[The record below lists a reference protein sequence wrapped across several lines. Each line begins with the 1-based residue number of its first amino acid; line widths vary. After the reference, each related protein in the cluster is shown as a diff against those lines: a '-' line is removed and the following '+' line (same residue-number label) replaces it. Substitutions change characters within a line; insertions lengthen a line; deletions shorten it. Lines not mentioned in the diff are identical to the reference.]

1 MSEAKYKRVLLK
13 LSGEALAGAQKT
25 GVNPEVVGKIC
36 DKIKEVVE
44 MGKVM
49 KVFKTLINEL
59 FGTKREYKVEGLGIF
74 TCKVCDW
81 WRDKCCLW
89 SGAVQLPF
97 YSVETLVLIEGDA
110 SAPFSRQLLELQVLL
125 QNWVPM
131 AEQLDSM
138 LSSKSQQKHKEK
150 IYGSWQNDFY
160 PYTIVPAVLYSDSW
174 EIVFYR
180 NSGVNYNFTVF
191 WKDNRVQDLRLGGS

>member
-1 MSEAKYKRVLLK
+1 
-13 LSGEALAGAQKT
+13 
-25 GVNPEVVGKIC
+25 
-36 DKIKEVVE
+36 

-49 KVFKTLINEL
+49 K
-59 FGTKREYKVEGLGIF
+59 
-74 TCKVCDW
+74 
-81 WRDKCCLW
+81 
-89 SGAVQLPF
+89 
-97 YSVETLVLIEGDA
+97 VLIEGDA

-125 QNWVPM
+125 RNWGPM

-191 WKDNRVQDLRLGGS
+191 WKDNRVQDLRLGGSLILPLFIAFPVLSLSNF

>member
-1 MSEAKYKRVLLK
+1 MLPLEWCSAIALLLGRNSCFDRRGRFCSVLQAII
-13 LSGEALAGAQKT
+13 GITGA
-25 GVNPEVVGKIC
+25 I
-36 DKIKEVVE
+36 
-44 MGKVM
+44 
-49 KVFKTLINEL
+49 
-59 FGTKREYKVEGLGIF
+59 
-74 TCKVCDW
+74 
-81 WRDKCCLW
+81 
-89 SGAVQLPF
+89 
-97 YSVETLVLIEGDA
+97 
-110 SAPFSRQLLELQVLL
+110 
-125 QNWVPM
+125 

>member
-1 MSEAKYKRVLLK
+1 
-13 LSGEALAGAQKT
+13 
-25 GVNPEVVGKIC
+25 
-36 DKIKEVVE
+36 
-44 MGKVM
+44 M

-81 WRDKCCLW
+81 WRDKCYLW

-150 IYGSWQNDFY
+150 IYGSWQDEFY

-191 WKDNRVQDLRLGGS
+191 WKENKIQDLHPGLMPVYSVCSSPDSSGLHLIQQKSKISMLTKQNHLSAT

>member
-1 MSEAKYKRVLLK
+1 MLPLEWCSAVAFLL
-13 LSGEALAGAQKT
+13 
-25 GVNPEVVGKIC
+25 GKNSC
-36 DKIKEVVE
+36 FD
-44 MGKVM
+44 
-49 KVFKTLINEL
+49 
-59 FGTKREYKVEGLGIF
+59 R
-74 TCKVCDW
+74 
-81 WRDKCCLW
+81 R
-89 SGAVQLPF
+89 
-97 YSVETLVLIEGDA
+97 DA

-150 IYGSWQNDFY
+150 IYGSWQDDFY

-191 WKDNRVQDLRLGGS
+191 GKTTEYRIYVWEVLESFLYL

>member
-1 MSEAKYKRVLLK
+1 
-13 LSGEALAGAQKT
+13 
-25 GVNPEVVGKIC
+25 
-36 DKIKEVVE
+36 

-59 FGTKREYKVEGLGIF
+59 FGTKRGYKVEGLGIF

-81 WRDKCCLW
+81 WRDKCYLW

-150 IYGSWQNDFY
+150 IYGSWQDDFY

>member
-1 MSEAKYKRVLLK
+1 M
-13 LSGEALAGAQKT
+13 
-25 GVNPEVVGKIC
+25 
-36 DKIKEVVE
+36 
-44 MGKVM
+44 
-49 KVFKTLINEL
+49 
-59 FGTKREYKVEGLGIF
+59 
-74 TCKVCDW
+74 
-81 WRDKCCLW
+81 
-89 SGAVQLPF
+89 
-97 YSVETLVLIEGDA
+97 
-110 SAPFSRQLLELQVLL
+110 LL

-150 IYGSWQNDFY
+150 IYGSWQDDFY

>member
-1 MSEAKYKRVLLK
+1 
-13 LSGEALAGAQKT
+13 
-25 GVNPEVVGKIC
+25 
-36 DKIKEVVE
+36 

-125 QNWVPM
+125 QNWVPRDIPKIIKFK
-131 AEQLDSM
+131 ATNSLRVSC
-138 LSSKSQQKHKEK
+138 LFCIFKHSPQK
-150 IYGSWQNDFY
+150 
-160 PYTIVPAVLYSDSW
+160 
-174 EIVFYR
+174 
-180 NSGVNYNFTVF
+180 TV
-191 WKDNRVQDLRLGGS
+191 

>member
-1 MSEAKYKRVLLK
+1 M
-13 LSGEALAGAQKT
+13 
-25 GVNPEVVGKIC
+25 
-36 DKIKEVVE
+36 
-44 MGKVM
+44 
-49 KVFKTLINEL
+49 
-59 FGTKREYKVEGLGIF
+59 
-74 TCKVCDW
+74 
-81 WRDKCCLW
+81 
-89 SGAVQLPF
+89 LPLEWCSAIAF

-150 IYGSWQNDFY
+150 IYGSWQDEFY

-191 WKDNRVQDLRLGGS
+191 GKKTKYKIYIWEVFIYSISRSFFVKLLTTIS

>member
-1 MSEAKYKRVLLK
+1 MLPLEWCSAIALL
-13 LSGEALAGAQKT
+13 
-25 GVNPEVVGKIC
+25 
-36 DKIKEVVE
+36 
-44 MGKVM
+44 
-49 KVFKTLINEL
+49 
-59 FGTKREYKVEGLGIF
+59 LGRNSCF
-74 TCKVCDW
+74 D
-81 WRDKCCLW
+81 RR
-89 SGAVQLPF
+89 GR
-97 YSVETLVLIEGDA
+97 
-110 SAPFSRQLLELQVLL
+110 FSRQLLELQVLL

>member
-1 MSEAKYKRVLLK
+1 MTDLK
-13 LSGEALAGAQKT
+13 LKIKQYAHKHTHRAS
-25 GVNPEVVGKIC
+25 GKIPEIIVTLLVHT
-36 DKIKEVVE
+36 KKKKT

-49 KVFKTLINEL
+49 KVFKTLMNEL

-81 WRDKCCLW
+81 WRDKCYLW

>member
-1 MSEAKYKRVLLK
+1 
-13 LSGEALAGAQKT
+13 
-25 GVNPEVVGKIC
+25 
-36 DKIKEVVE
+36 

-81 WRDKCCLW
+81 WRDKCYLW

-150 IYGSWQNDFY
+150 IYGSWQDEFC

-191 WKDNRVQDLRLGGS
+191 WKENKIQDLHLGGFYL

>member
-1 MSEAKYKRVLLK
+1 MLPLEWCSAVAFLLGRNSCIDRRGRFCSVLQ
-13 LSGEALAGAQKT
+13 A
-25 GVNPEVVGKIC
+25 I
-36 DKIKEVVE
+36 
-44 MGKVM
+44 
-49 KVFKTLINEL
+49 
-59 FGTKREYKVEGLGIF
+59 
-74 TCKVCDW
+74 
-81 WRDKCCLW
+81 
-89 SGAVQLPF
+89 
-97 YSVETLVLIEGDA
+97 
-110 SAPFSRQLLELQVLL
+110 LELQVLL

-150 IYGSWQNDFY
+150 IYGSWQDDFY

-191 WKDNRVQDLRLGGS
+191 WKENKIQDLHLGGF

>member
-1 MSEAKYKRVLLK
+1 
-13 LSGEALAGAQKT
+13 
-25 GVNPEVVGKIC
+25 
-36 DKIKEVVE
+36 

-81 WRDKCCLW
+81 WRDKCYLW

-138 LSSKSQQKHKEK
+138 LSS
-150 IYGSWQNDFY
+150 WQDEFY

-191 WKDNRVQDLRLGGS
+191 WKENKIQDLHLGGF